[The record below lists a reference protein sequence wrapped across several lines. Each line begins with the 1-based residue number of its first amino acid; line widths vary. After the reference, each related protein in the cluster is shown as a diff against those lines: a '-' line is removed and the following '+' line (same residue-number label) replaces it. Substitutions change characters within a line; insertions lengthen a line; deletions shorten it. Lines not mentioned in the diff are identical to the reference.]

1 MRPLVADRGARGYKA
16 GRKTG
21 NSMSQAVS
29 RFIDAVRWIAA
40 LIVALHHCN
49 NVFVNQ
55 ADIMKA
61 EHDAPVYVWWFATSY
76 TFAHGAVVVFFVLSG
91 FLVGGAAVNRA
102 RAGKAYLRNYLIDRS
117 ARIYIVLVPA
127 LALSVFLD
135 LVGQRVFAGLGV
147 YEHPVYQAALKL
159 EYIPA
164 TLVSLQAI
172 WFPTFGT
179 NAALWSLGMEFWYY
193 VICGLIVAP
202 LCAAYATSAR
212 WTAFA
217 IAVVLFITLSLPGSY
232 FLFGGAIWALGA
244 LVRIAPRPL
253 MRSKW
258 LALVIWAVA
267 VTIMRLVT
275 RGAIIEAHPL
285 KEIVDSVNA
294 LLFANILLTLRFDE
308 GEGFSWCRA
317 KYHAAFSH
325 FAYSLYSIHWPIL
338 MWLQAAAAIAF
349 GIGWSQRLATPLHY
363 FVALGALAVV
373 FGLAYVF
380 SRLTEAR
387 TDRLRTWLRR
397 KIPGGAAAP
406 ARTA

>member
-1 MRPLVADRGARGYKA
+1 MRPLVAERDAPVYKA
-16 GRKTG
+16 GENTG
-21 NSMSQAVS
+21 KSMSQAVS

-61 EHDAPVYVWWFATSY
+61 EHDAPVYVWWFLTSY

-91 FLVGGAAVNRA
+91 FLVGGGAVNRA
-102 RAGKAYLRNYLIDRS
+102 RAGKPYLRNYLIDRS
-117 ARIYIVLVPA
+117 SRIYIVLVPA
-127 LALSVFLD
+127 LALSVLLD

-193 VICGLIVAP
+193 VVCGLVVAP

-217 IAVVLFITLSLPGSY
+217 IAVAIFVVLSLPGSY
-232 FLFGGAIWALGA
+232 FMFGGAIWALGA
-244 LVRIAPRPL
+244 LARIAPRPL

-258 LALVIWAVA
+258 LALVIWAAA

-285 KEIVDSVNA
+285 KEIVDTINA
-294 LLFANILLTLRFDE
+294 VLFANILLTLRFDT

-317 KYHAAFSH
+317 RYHAAFSN
-325 FAYSLYSIHWPIL
+325 FAYSLYATHWPIL

-349 GIGWSQRLATPLHY
+349 GVGWNQRLATPRHY
-363 FVALGALAVV
+363 FVALGALALL
-373 FGLAYVF
+373 FALAFVF
-380 SRLTEAR
+380 SRITEAR

-397 KIPGGAAAP
+397 KIPGAAAL
-406 ARTA
+406 AASKA